1 MSVLLQLAGVKGLRD
16 PPIPFG
22 RICFVWCY
30 SDGVDGAAERYNLQK
45 VSLLRALCKS
55 VGIQILLREYSF
67 DSKTRQAFFEE
78 DIQTVFPIV
87 KHIHPKV
94 VTVVFLS
101 AVDCFSWSCYNSLFS
116 LALRVSD

>member
-1 MSVLLQLAGVKGLRD
+1 M
-16 PPIPFG
+16 
-22 RICFVWCY
+22 
-30 SDGVDGAAERYNLQK
+30 DGAAERYNLQK